1 MSDNLDQ
8 QSRFAWLIVF
18 LLFAGSVL
26 NYMDRSLVSVILPQV
41 RRDLA
46 MTNAD
51 FGLALNFFL
60 VMYAAFYIV
69 GGRVADRVGYRGA
82 FALTVAFWSLACMA
96 HALVQGLRSL
106 ALCRALLGMGEGGFY
121 PAAMRGAAEWF
132 PPESRAKAV
141 GIILS
146 ALCVGA
152 FLTPPLVAWIT
163 LHYGWR
169 ASFLVIGALGLLL
182 LPPWLLLHRR
192 IDRAREAGDP
202 SAVSHRGEE
211 DYAAGHPDAVSV
223 PHPLPLGGEGGPPPA
238 FSSAGAGE
246 PCAVSRPLPLGG
258 EGGSLSA
265 FSSAGAGRV
274 RGSPTRIL
282 PAEDDP
288 SLSEVLKT
296 RKYWCV
302 LGARASCDAAWYFY
316 LFWISGYFQDVRRF
330 DLASVGRFLWIPFFC
345 AGVGA
350 LTGAWA
356 SSALI
361 RRGLGLDRSR
371 KTVLFAS
378 LSLCV
383 VGASACFAPAAYLAL
398 ALVSLALFGHQSFG
412 SNIHT
417 VITEI
422 TPPTHVSVLYGITGA
437 AGTLLGAAAQLAIG
451 RVIDLFGYKP
461 AFVWAGGMAVL
472 AAILLLA
479 AGTIERIR
487 RNAAF

>member
-1 MSDNLDQ
+1 MSNNLDQ

-26 NYMDRSLVSVILPQV
+26 NYMDRSLVSVIMPQV

-46 MTNAD
+46 LTNAD
-51 FGLALNFFL
+51 FGLAVNAFL
-60 VMYAAFYIV
+60 VMYAVFYIL
-69 GGRVADRVGYRGA
+69 GGRIADRLGYRGA
-82 FALTVAFWSLACMA
+82 FALTVAFWSIACMA

-106 ALCRALLGMGEGGFY
+106 ALCRALLGIGEGGFY
-121 PAAMRGAAEWF
+121 PAAMRGAALWF

-141 GIILS
+141 GLILS
-146 ALCVGA
+146 ALCVGSL
-152 FLTPPLVAWIT
+152 LTPPLVAWIT
-163 LHYGWR
+163 IHYGWR

-182 LPPWLLLHRR
+182 LPPWLLLHKHIHRLLG
-192 IDRAREAGDP
+192 AGDP
-202 SAVSHRGEE
+202 TLSEKRERE
-211 DYAAGHPDAVSV
+211 T
-223 PHPLPLGGEGGPPPA
+223 
-238 FSSAGAGE
+238 GA
-246 PCAVSRPLPLGG
+246 S
-258 EGGSLSA
+258 
-265 FSSAGAGRV
+265 
-274 RGSPTRIL
+274 
-282 PAEDDP
+282 AEDEL

-302 LGARASCDAAWYFY
+302 LAARASTDAAWYFY
-316 LFWISGYFQDVRRF
+316 LFWIPGYFQDVRRF
-330 DLASVGRFLWIPFFC
+330 DLATVGRFLWIPFFC

-371 KTVLFAS
+371 KTILFAS

-398 ALVSLALFGHQSFG
+398 ALVSLALFGHQSYG

-422 TPPTHVSVLYGITGA
+422 TPPRHIAVLYGITGA
-437 AGTLLGAAAQLAIG
+437 AGTLLGAVAQLAIG

-472 AAILLLA
+472 AAIFLLA

-487 RNAAF
+487 RNAVSFNG

>member
-1 MSDNLDQ
+1 MSNNLDQ

-26 NYMDRSLVSVILPQV
+26 NYMDRSLVSVIMPQV

-46 MTNAD
+46 LTNAD
-51 FGLALNFFL
+51 FGLAVNAFL
-60 VMYAAFYIV
+60 VMYAAFYIL
-69 GGRVADRVGYRGA
+69 GGRIADRLGYRGA
-82 FALTVAFWSLACMA
+82 FALTVAFWSIACMA

-106 ALCRALLGMGEGGFY
+106 ALCRAILGMGEGGFY
-121 PAAMRGAAEWF
+121 PAAMRGAAQWF

-146 ALCVGA
+146 ALCVGSL
-152 FLTPPLVAWIT
+152 LTPPLVAWIT
-163 LHYGWR
+163 IHYGWR

-182 LPPWLLLHRR
+182 LPPWLLLHRHIHR
-192 IDRAREAGDP
+192 VCGAGDP
-202 SAVSHRGEE
+202 TLSEKRERE
-211 DYAAGHPDAVSV
+211 T
-223 PHPLPLGGEGGPPPA
+223 
-238 FSSAGAGE
+238 GA
-246 PCAVSRPLPLGG
+246 S
-258 EGGSLSA
+258 
-265 FSSAGAGRV
+265 
-274 RGSPTRIL
+274 
-282 PAEDDP
+282 AEDEL

-302 LGARASCDAAWYFY
+302 LAARASADAAWYFY
-316 LFWISGYFQDVRRF
+316 LFWIPGYFQDVRRF
-330 DLASVGRFLWIPFFC
+330 DLATVGRFLWIPFFC

-371 KTVLFAS
+371 KTILFAS

-383 VGASACFAPAAYLAL
+383 VGASACFAPTAYLAL
-398 ALVSLALFGHQSFG
+398 ALVSLALFGHQSYG

-422 TPPTHVSVLYGITGA
+422 TPPRHVAVLYGITGA

-472 AAILLLA
+472 AAIFLLA

-487 RNAAF
+487 RNAVF

>member
-1 MSDNLDQ
+1 MSNNLDQ

-26 NYMDRSLVSVILPQV
+26 NYMDRSLVSVIMPQV

-46 MTNAD
+46 LTNAD
-51 FGLALNFFL
+51 FGLAVNAFL
-60 VMYAAFYIV
+60 VMYAAFYIL
-69 GGRVADRVGYRGA
+69 GGRIADRLGYRGA
-82 FALTVAFWSLACMA
+82 FALTVAFWSIACMA

-106 ALCRALLGMGEGGFY
+106 ALCRAILGMGEGGFY
-121 PAAMRGAAEWF
+121 PAAMRGAAQWF

-146 ALCVGA
+146 ALCVGSL
-152 FLTPPLVAWIT
+152 LTPPLVAWIT
-163 LHYGWR
+163 IHYGWR

-192 IDRAREAGDP
+192 IHRVCGAGDP
-202 SAVSHRGEE
+202 TLSEKRERE
-211 DYAAGHPDAVSV
+211 T
-223 PHPLPLGGEGGPPPA
+223 
-238 FSSAGAGE
+238 GA
-246 PCAVSRPLPLGG
+246 S
-258 EGGSLSA
+258 
-265 FSSAGAGRV
+265 
-274 RGSPTRIL
+274 
-282 PAEDDP
+282 AEDEL

-302 LGARASCDAAWYFY
+302 LAARASTDAAWYFY
-316 LFWISGYFQDVRRF
+316 LFWIPGYFQDVRRF
-330 DLASVGRFLWIPFFC
+330 DLATVGRFLWIPFFC

-371 KTVLFAS
+371 KTILFAS
-378 LSLCV
+378 ASLCV
-383 VGASACFAPAAYLAL
+383 VGASACFAPTAYLAL
-398 ALVSLALFGHQSFG
+398 ALVSLALFGHQSYG

-422 TPPTHVSVLYGITGA
+422 TPPRHVAVLYGITGA

-472 AAILLLA
+472 AAIFLLA

-487 RNAAF
+487 RNAVF

>member
-1 MSDNLDQ
+1 MSNNLDQ

-26 NYMDRSLVSVILPQV
+26 NYMDRSLVSVIMPQV

-46 MTNAD
+46 LTNAD
-51 FGLALNFFL
+51 FGLAVNAFL
-60 VMYAAFYIV
+60 VMYAAFYIL
-69 GGRVADRVGYRGA
+69 GGRIADRLGYRGA
-82 FALTVAFWSLACMA
+82 FALTVAFWSIACMA

-106 ALCRALLGMGEGGFY
+106 ALCRALLGIGEGGFY
-121 PAAMRGAAEWF
+121 PAAMRGAAQWF

-141 GIILS
+141 GLILS
-146 ALCVGA
+146 ALCVGSL
-152 FLTPPLVAWIT
+152 LTPPLVAWIT
-163 LHYGWR
+163 IHYGWR

-192 IDRAREAGDP
+192 IHRVCAAGDP
-202 SAVSHRGEE
+202 TLSEKREGET
-211 DYAAGHPDAVSV
+211 
-223 PHPLPLGGEGGPPPA
+223 
-238 FSSAGAGE
+238 GA
-246 PCAVSRPLPLGG
+246 S
-258 EGGSLSA
+258 
-265 FSSAGAGRV
+265 
-274 RGSPTRIL
+274 
-282 PAEDDP
+282 AEDEL

-302 LGARASCDAAWYFY
+302 LAARASSDAAWYFY
-316 LFWISGYFQDVRRF
+316 LFWIPGYFQDVRRF
-330 DLASVGRFLWIPFFC
+330 DLATVGRFLWIPFFC

-371 KTVLFAS
+371 KTILFAS

-398 ALVSLALFGHQSFG
+398 ALVSLALFGHQSYG

-422 TPPTHVSVLYGITGA
+422 TPPRHVAVLYGITGA

-461 AFVWAGGMAVL
+461 AFVWAGGMALL

-487 RNAAF
+487 RTVEPCD

>member
-1 MSDNLDQ
+1 MSNNLDQ

-26 NYMDRSLVSVILPQV
+26 NYMDRSLVSVIMPQV

-46 MTNAD
+46 LTNAD
-51 FGLALNFFL
+51 FGLAVNAFL
-60 VMYAAFYIV
+60 VMYAAFYIL
-69 GGRVADRVGYRGA
+69 GGRIADRLGYRGA
-82 FALTVAFWSLACMA
+82 FALTVAFWSIACMA

-106 ALCRALLGMGEGGFY
+106 ALCRAILGMGEGGFY
-121 PAAMRGAAEWF
+121 PAAMRGAAQWF

-146 ALCVGA
+146 ALCVGSL
-152 FLTPPLVAWIT
+152 LTPPLVAWIT
-163 LHYGWR
+163 IHYGWR

-182 LPPWLLLHRR
+182 LPPWLLLHRHIHR
-192 IDRAREAGDP
+192 VCGAGDP
-202 SAVSHRGEE
+202 TLSEKRERE
-211 DYAAGHPDAVSV
+211 T
-223 PHPLPLGGEGGPPPA
+223 
-238 FSSAGAGE
+238 GA
-246 PCAVSRPLPLGG
+246 S
-258 EGGSLSA
+258 
-265 FSSAGAGRV
+265 
-274 RGSPTRIL
+274 
-282 PAEDDP
+282 AEDEL

-302 LGARASCDAAWYFY
+302 LAARASADAAWYFY
-316 LFWISGYFQDVRRF
+316 LFWIPGYFQDVRRF
-330 DLASVGRFLWIPFFC
+330 DLATVGRFLWIPFFC

-371 KTVLFAS
+371 KTILFAS
-378 LSLCV
+378 ASLCV
-383 VGASACFAPAAYLAL
+383 VGASACFAPTAYLAL
-398 ALVSLALFGHQSFG
+398 ALVSLALFGHQSYG

-422 TPPTHVSVLYGITGA
+422 TPPRHVAVLYGITGA

-451 RVIDLFGYKP
+451 PVIDLFGYKP

-472 AAILLLA
+472 AAIFLLA

-487 RNAAF
+487 RNAVF

>member
-1 MSDNLDQ
+1 MSNNLDQ

-26 NYMDRSLVSVILPQV
+26 NYMDRSLVSVIMPQV

-46 MTNAD
+46 LTNAD
-51 FGLALNFFL
+51 FGLAVNAFL
-60 VMYAAFYIV
+60 VMYAAFYIL
-69 GGRVADRVGYRGA
+69 GGRIADRLGYRGA
-82 FALTVAFWSLACMA
+82 FALTVAFWSIACMA

-106 ALCRALLGMGEGGFY
+106 ALCRAILGMGEGGFY
-121 PAAMRGAAEWF
+121 PAAMRGAAQWF

-146 ALCVGA
+146 ALCVGSL
-152 FLTPPLVAWIT
+152 LTPPLVAWIT
-163 LHYGWR
+163 IHYGWR

-182 LPPWLLLHRR
+182 LPPWLLLHRHIHR
-192 IDRAREAGDP
+192 VCGAGDP
-202 SAVSHRGEE
+202 TLSEKRERE
-211 DYAAGHPDAVSV
+211 T
-223 PHPLPLGGEGGPPPA
+223 
-238 FSSAGAGE
+238 GA
-246 PCAVSRPLPLGG
+246 S
-258 EGGSLSA
+258 
-265 FSSAGAGRV
+265 
-274 RGSPTRIL
+274 
-282 PAEDDP
+282 AEDEL

-302 LGARASCDAAWYFY
+302 LAARASTDAAWYFY
-316 LFWISGYFQDVRRF
+316 LFWIPGYFQDVRRF
-330 DLASVGRFLWIPFFC
+330 DLATVGRFLWIPFFC

-371 KTVLFAS
+371 KTILFAS
-378 LSLCV
+378 ASFCV
-383 VGASACFAPAAYLAL
+383 VGASACFAPTAYLAL
-398 ALVSLALFGHQSFG
+398 ALVSLALFGHQSYG

-422 TPPTHVSVLYGITGA
+422 TPPRHIAVLYGITGA

-472 AAILLLA
+472 AAIFLLA

-487 RNAAF
+487 RNAVF

>member
-1 MSDNLDQ
+1 MSNNLDQ

-26 NYMDRSLVSVILPQV
+26 NYMDRSLVSVIMPQV

-46 MTNAD
+46 LTNAD
-51 FGLALNFFL
+51 FGLAVNAFL
-60 VMYAAFYIV
+60 VMYAAFYIL
-69 GGRVADRVGYRGA
+69 GGRIADRLGYRGA
-82 FALTVAFWSLACMA
+82 FALTVAFWSIACMA

-106 ALCRALLGMGEGGFY
+106 ALCRAILGMGEGGFY
-121 PAAMRGAAEWF
+121 PAAMRGAAQWF

-146 ALCVGA
+146 ALCVGSL
-152 FLTPPLVAWIT
+152 LTPPLVAWIT
-163 LHYGWR
+163 IHYGWR

-182 LPPWLLLHRR
+182 LPPWLLLHRHIHR
-192 IDRAREAGDP
+192 VCGAGDP
-202 SAVSHRGEE
+202 TLSEKRERE
-211 DYAAGHPDAVSV
+211 T
-223 PHPLPLGGEGGPPPA
+223 
-238 FSSAGAGE
+238 GA
-246 PCAVSRPLPLGG
+246 S
-258 EGGSLSA
+258 
-265 FSSAGAGRV
+265 
-274 RGSPTRIL
+274 
-282 PAEDDP
+282 AEDEL

-302 LGARASCDAAWYFY
+302 LAARASTDAAWYFY
-316 LFWISGYFQDVRRF
+316 LFWIPGYFQDVRRF
-330 DLASVGRFLWIPFFC
+330 DLATVGRFLWIPFFC

-371 KTVLFAS
+371 KTILFAS
-378 LSLCV
+378 AALCV

-398 ALVSLALFGHQSFG
+398 ALVSLALFGHQSYG

-422 TPPTHVSVLYGITGA
+422 TPPRHVAVLYGITGA

-451 RVIDLFGYKP
+451 PVIDSFGYKP

-472 AAILLLA
+472 AAIFLLA

-487 RNAAF
+487 RNAVF

>member
-1 MSDNLDQ
+1 MSNNLDQ

-26 NYMDRSLVSVILPQV
+26 NYMDRSLVSVIMPQV

-46 MTNAD
+46 LTNAD
-51 FGLALNFFL
+51 FGLAVNAFL
-60 VMYAAFYIV
+60 VMYAAFYIL
-69 GGRVADRVGYRGA
+69 GGRIADRLGYRGA
-82 FALTVAFWSLACMA
+82 FALTVAFWSIACMA

-106 ALCRALLGMGEGGFY
+106 ALCRAILGMGEGGFY
-121 PAAMRGAAEWF
+121 PAAMRGAAQWF

-146 ALCVGA
+146 ALCVGSL
-152 FLTPPLVAWIT
+152 LTPPLVAWIT
-163 LHYGWR
+163 IHYGWR

-182 LPPWLLLHRR
+182 LPPWLLLHRHIHR
-192 IDRAREAGDP
+192 VCGAGDP
-202 SAVSHRGEE
+202 TLSEKRERE
-211 DYAAGHPDAVSV
+211 T
-223 PHPLPLGGEGGPPPA
+223 
-238 FSSAGAGE
+238 GA
-246 PCAVSRPLPLGG
+246 S
-258 EGGSLSA
+258 
-265 FSSAGAGRV
+265 
-274 RGSPTRIL
+274 
-282 PAEDDP
+282 AEDEL

-302 LGARASCDAAWYFY
+302 LAARASADAAWYFY
-316 LFWISGYFQDVRRF
+316 LFWIPGYFQDVRRF
-330 DLASVGRFLWIPFFC
+330 DLATVGRFLWIPFFC

-371 KTVLFAS
+371 KTILFAS

-383 VGASACFAPAAYLAL
+383 VGASACFAPTAYLAL
-398 ALVSLALFGHQSFG
+398 ALVSLALFGHQSYG

-422 TPPTHVSVLYGITGA
+422 TPPRHVAVLYGITGA

-451 RVIDLFGYKP
+451 PVIDLFGYKP

-472 AAILLLA
+472 AAIFLLA

-487 RNAAF
+487 RNAVF

>member
-1 MSDNLDQ
+1 MSNNLDR

-26 NYMDRSLVSVILPQV
+26 NYMDRSLVGVIMPQV
-41 RRDLA
+41 RRDLTL
-46 MTNAD
+46 TNAD
-51 FGLALNFFL
+51 FGLAINAFL
-60 VMYAAFYIV
+60 VMYAVFYV
-69 GGRVADRVGYRGA
+69 LGGRMADRLGYRGA
-82 FALTVAFWSLACMA
+82 FALTVAFWSIASMG

-106 ALCRALLGMGEGGFY
+106 VLCRALLGMGEGGFY

-132 PPESRAKAV
+132 PPENRAKAV
-141 GIILS
+141 GLILS
-146 ALCVGA
+146 ALCVGS

-163 LHYGWR
+163 IHYGWR

-192 IDRAREAGDP
+192 IHRVYGASDPTLSEKGERET
-202 SAVSHRGEE
+202 
-211 DYAAGHPDAVSV
+211 
-223 PHPLPLGGEGGPPPA
+223 
-238 FSSAGAGE
+238 GA
-246 PCAVSRPLPLGG
+246 S
-258 EGGSLSA
+258 
-265 FSSAGAGRV
+265 
-274 RGSPTRIL
+274 
-282 PAEDDP
+282 AEDEP

-302 LGARASCDAAWYFY
+302 LAARASSDAAWYFY
-316 LFWISGYFQDVRRF
+316 LFWIPGYFQDVRRF
-330 DLASVGRFLWIPFFC
+330 DLASVGRFLWIPFFWS
-345 AGVGA
+345 GVGA

-371 KTVLFAS
+371 KTILFAS

-383 VGASACFAPAAYLAL
+383 VGASACFAPTAYLAL
-398 ALVSLALFGHQSFG
+398 ALVSLALFGHQSYG

-422 TPPTHVSVLYGITGA
+422 TPPRHVAVLYGITGA
-437 AGTLLGAAAQLAIG
+437 AGTLVGAAAQIAIG

-472 AAILLLA
+472 AAIFLLA

-487 RNAAF
+487 RNAVL

>member
-1 MSDNLDQ
+1 MSNNPDQ

-26 NYMDRSLVSVILPQV
+26 NYMDRSLVSVIMPQV

-46 MTNAD
+46 LTNAD
-51 FGLALNFFL
+51 FGLAVNAFL
-60 VMYAAFYIV
+60 VMYAAFYIL
-69 GGRVADRVGYRGA
+69 GGRIADRLGYRGA
-82 FALTVAFWSLACMA
+82 FALTVAFWSIACMA

-106 ALCRALLGMGEGGFY
+106 ALCRAILGMGEGGFY
-121 PAAMRGAAEWF
+121 PAAMRGAAQWF

-146 ALCVGA
+146 ALCVGSL
-152 FLTPPLVAWIT
+152 LTPPLVAWIT
-163 LHYGWR
+163 IHYGWR

-182 LPPWLLLHRR
+182 LPPWLLLHRHIHR
-192 IDRAREAGDP
+192 VCGAGDP
-202 SAVSHRGEE
+202 TLSEKRERE
-211 DYAAGHPDAVSV
+211 T
-223 PHPLPLGGEGGPPPA
+223 
-238 FSSAGAGE
+238 GA
-246 PCAVSRPLPLGG
+246 S
-258 EGGSLSA
+258 
-265 FSSAGAGRV
+265 
-274 RGSPTRIL
+274 
-282 PAEDDP
+282 AEDEL

-302 LGARASCDAAWYFY
+302 LAARASADAAWYFY
-316 LFWISGYFQDVRRF
+316 LFWIPGYFQDVRRF
-330 DLASVGRFLWIPFFC
+330 DLATVGRFLWIPFFC

-371 KTVLFAS
+371 KTILFAS
-378 LSLCV
+378 ASLCV
-383 VGASACFAPAAYLAL
+383 VGASACFAPTAYLAL
-398 ALVSLALFGHQSFG
+398 ALVSLALFGHQSYG

-422 TPPTHVSVLYGITGA
+422 TPPRHVAVLYGITGA

-451 RVIDLFGYKP
+451 PVIDLFGYKP

-472 AAILLLA
+472 AAIFLLA

-487 RNAAF
+487 RNAVF

>member
-1 MSDNLDQ
+1 MSNNLDQ

-26 NYMDRSLVSVILPQV
+26 NYMDRSLVSVIMPQV

-46 MTNAD
+46 LTNAD
-51 FGLALNFFL
+51 FGLAVNAFL
-60 VMYAAFYIV
+60 VMYAAFYIL
-69 GGRVADRVGYRGA
+69 GGRIADRLGYRGA
-82 FALTVAFWSLACMA
+82 FALTVAFWSIACMA

-106 ALCRALLGMGEGGFY
+106 ALCRAILGMGEGGFY
-121 PAAMRGAAEWF
+121 PAAMRGAAQWF

-146 ALCVGA
+146 ALCVGSL
-152 FLTPPLVAWIT
+152 LTPPLVAWIT
-163 LHYGWR
+163 IHYGWR

-182 LPPWLLLHRR
+182 LPPWLLLHRHIHR
-192 IDRAREAGDP
+192 VCGAGDP
-202 SAVSHRGEE
+202 TLSEKRERE
-211 DYAAGHPDAVSV
+211 T
-223 PHPLPLGGEGGPPPA
+223 
-238 FSSAGAGE
+238 GA
-246 PCAVSRPLPLGG
+246 S
-258 EGGSLSA
+258 
-265 FSSAGAGRV
+265 
-274 RGSPTRIL
+274 
-282 PAEDDP
+282 AEDEL

-302 LGARASCDAAWYFY
+302 LAARASTDAAWYFY
-316 LFWISGYFQDVRRF
+316 LFWIPGYFQDVRRF
-330 DLASVGRFLWIPFFC
+330 DLATVGRFLWIPFFC

-371 KTVLFAS
+371 KTILFAS
-378 LSLCV
+378 ASLCV
-383 VGASACFAPAAYLAL
+383 VGASACFAPTAYLAL
-398 ALVSLALFGHQSFG
+398 ALVSLALFGHQSYG

-422 TPPTHVSVLYGITGA
+422 TPPRHIAVLYGITGA

-451 RVIDLFGYKP
+451 PVIDSFGYKP

-472 AAILLLA
+472 AAIFLLA

-487 RNAAF
+487 RNAVF

>member
-1 MSDNLDQ
+1 MSNNLDQ

-26 NYMDRSLVSVILPQV
+26 NYMDRSLVSVIMPQV

-46 MTNAD
+46 LTNAD
-51 FGLALNFFL
+51 FGLAVNAFL
-60 VMYAAFYIV
+60 VMYAAFYIL
-69 GGRVADRVGYRGA
+69 GGRIADRLGYRGA
-82 FALTVAFWSLACMA
+82 FALTVAFWSIACMA

-106 ALCRALLGMGEGGFY
+106 ALCRAILGMGEGGFY
-121 PAAMRGAAEWF
+121 PAAMRGAAQWF

-146 ALCVGA
+146 ALCVGSL
-152 FLTPPLVAWIT
+152 LTPPLVAWIT
-163 LHYGWR
+163 IHYGWR

-182 LPPWLLLHRR
+182 LPPWLLLHRHIHR
-192 IDRAREAGDP
+192 VCGAGDP
-202 SAVSHRGEE
+202 TLSEKRERE
-211 DYAAGHPDAVSV
+211 T
-223 PHPLPLGGEGGPPPA
+223 
-238 FSSAGAGE
+238 GA
-246 PCAVSRPLPLGG
+246 S
-258 EGGSLSA
+258 
-265 FSSAGAGRV
+265 
-274 RGSPTRIL
+274 
-282 PAEDDP
+282 AEDEL

-302 LGARASCDAAWYFY
+302 LAARASTDAAWYFY
-316 LFWISGYFQDVRRF
+316 LFWIPGYFQDVRRF
-330 DLASVGRFLWIPFFC
+330 DLATVGRFLWIPFFC

-371 KTVLFAS
+371 KTILFAS
-378 LSLCV
+378 ASFCV
-383 VGASACFAPAAYLAL
+383 VGASACFAPTAYLAL
-398 ALVSLALFGHQSFG
+398 ALVSLALFGHQSYG

-422 TPPTHVSVLYGITGA
+422 TPPRHIAVLYGITGA
-437 AGTLLGAAAQLAIG
+437 AGTLLGAVAQLAIG

-472 AAILLLA
+472 AAIFLLA

-487 RNAAF
+487 RNAVF

>member
-1 MSDNLDQ
+1 MSNNLDQ

-26 NYMDRSLVSVILPQV
+26 NYMDRSLVSVIMPQV

-46 MTNAD
+46 LTNAD
-51 FGLALNFFL
+51 FGLAVNAFL
-60 VMYAAFYIV
+60 VMYAAFYIL
-69 GGRVADRVGYRGA
+69 GGRIADRLGYRGA
-82 FALTVAFWSLACMA
+82 FALTVAFWSIACMA

-106 ALCRALLGMGEGGFY
+106 ALCRAILGMGEGGFY
-121 PAAMRGAAEWF
+121 PAAMRGAAQWF

-146 ALCVGA
+146 ALCVGSL
-152 FLTPPLVAWIT
+152 LTPPLVAWIT
-163 LHYGWR
+163 IHYGWR

-192 IDRAREAGDP
+192 IHRVCGAGDP
-202 SAVSHRGEE
+202 TLSERRERE
-211 DYAAGHPDAVSV
+211 T
-223 PHPLPLGGEGGPPPA
+223 
-238 FSSAGAGE
+238 GA
-246 PCAVSRPLPLGG
+246 S
-258 EGGSLSA
+258 
-265 FSSAGAGRV
+265 
-274 RGSPTRIL
+274 
-282 PAEDDP
+282 AEDEL

-302 LGARASCDAAWYFY
+302 LAARASADAAWYFY
-316 LFWISGYFQDVRRF
+316 LFWIPGYFQDVRRF
-330 DLASVGRFLWIPFFC
+330 DLATVGRFLWIPFFC

-371 KTVLFAS
+371 KTILFAS

-398 ALVSLALFGHQSFG
+398 ALVSLALFGHQSYG

-422 TPPTHVSVLYGITGA
+422 TPPRHVAVLYGITGA

-472 AAILLLA
+472 AAIFLLA

-487 RNAAF
+487 RNAVF

>member
-1 MSDNLDQ
+1 MSNNLDQ

-26 NYMDRSLVSVILPQV
+26 NYMDRSLVSVIMPQV

-46 MTNAD
+46 LTNAD
-51 FGLALNFFL
+51 FGLAVNAFL
-60 VMYAAFYIV
+60 VMYAAFYIL
-69 GGRVADRVGYRGA
+69 GGRIADRLGYRGA
-82 FALTVAFWSLACMA
+82 FALTVAFWSMACMA

-106 ALCRALLGMGEGGFY
+106 ALCRAILGMGEGGFY
-121 PAAMRGAAEWF
+121 PAAMRGAAQWF

-141 GIILS
+141 GLILS
-146 ALCVGA
+146 ALCVGSL
-152 FLTPPLVAWIT
+152 LTPPLVACIT
-163 LHYGWR
+163 IHYGWR

-182 LPPWLLLHRR
+182 LPPWLLLHRHIHR
-192 IDRAREAGDP
+192 VGGAGDP
-202 SAVSHRGEE
+202 TLSEKRERES
-211 DYAAGHPDAVSV
+211 
-223 PHPLPLGGEGGPPPA
+223 
-238 FSSAGAGE
+238 GA
-246 PCAVSRPLPLGG
+246 S
-258 EGGSLSA
+258 
-265 FSSAGAGRV
+265 
-274 RGSPTRIL
+274 
-282 PAEDDP
+282 AEDEL

-302 LGARASCDAAWYFY
+302 LGARASTDAAWYFY
-316 LFWISGYFQDVRRF
+316 LFWIPGYFQDVRRF
-330 DLASVGRFLWIPFFC
+330 DLATVGRFLWIPYFC

-371 KTVLFAS
+371 KTILFAS
-378 LSLCV
+378 ASLCV
-383 VGASACFAPAAYLAL
+383 VGASACFAPTAYLAL
-398 ALVSLALFGHQSFG
+398 ALVSLALFGHQSYG

-422 TPPTHVSVLYGITGA
+422 TPPRHVAVLYGITGA

-472 AAILLLA
+472 AAIFLLA

-487 RNAAF
+487 RNAVF

>member
-1 MSDNLDQ
+1 MSNNLDQ

-26 NYMDRSLVSVILPQV
+26 NYMDRSLVSVIMPQV

-46 MTNAD
+46 LTNAD
-51 FGLALNFFL
+51 FGLAVNAFL
-60 VMYAAFYIV
+60 VMYAAFYIL
-69 GGRVADRVGYRGA
+69 GGRIADRLGYRGA
-82 FALTVAFWSLACMA
+82 FALTVAFWSIACMA

-106 ALCRALLGMGEGGFY
+106 ALCRALLGIGEGGFY
-121 PAAMRGAAEWF
+121 PAAMRGAAQWF

-141 GIILS
+141 GLILS
-146 ALCVGA
+146 ALCVGSL
-152 FLTPPLVAWIT
+152 LTPPLVAWIT
-163 LHYGWR
+163 IHYGWR

-192 IDRAREAGDP
+192 IHRVCAAGDP
-202 SAVSHRGEE
+202 TLSEKREGET
-211 DYAAGHPDAVSV
+211 
-223 PHPLPLGGEGGPPPA
+223 
-238 FSSAGAGE
+238 GA
-246 PCAVSRPLPLGG
+246 S
-258 EGGSLSA
+258 
-265 FSSAGAGRV
+265 
-274 RGSPTRIL
+274 
-282 PAEDDP
+282 AEDEL

-302 LGARASCDAAWYFY
+302 LAARASSDAAWYFY
-316 LFWISGYFQDVRRF
+316 LFWIPGYFQDVRRF
-330 DLASVGRFLWIPFFC
+330 DLATVGRFLWIPFFC

-371 KTVLFAS
+371 KTILFAS

-398 ALVSLALFGHQSFG
+398 ALVSLALFGHQSYG

-422 TPPTHVSVLYGITGA
+422 TPPRHIAVLYGITGA
-437 AGTLLGAAAQLAIG
+437 AGTLLGAVAQLAIG

-472 AAILLLA
+472 AAIFLLA

-487 RNAAF
+487 RNAVSFNG

>member
-1 MSDNLDQ
+1 MSNNLDQ

-26 NYMDRSLVSVILPQV
+26 NYMDRSLVSVIMPQV

-46 MTNAD
+46 LTNAD
-51 FGLALNFFL
+51 FGLAVNAFL
-60 VMYAAFYIV
+60 VMYAAFYIL
-69 GGRVADRVGYRGA
+69 GGRIADRLGYRGA
-82 FALTVAFWSLACMA
+82 FALTVAFWSIACMA

-106 ALCRALLGMGEGGFY
+106 ALCRAILGMGEGGFY
-121 PAAMRGAAEWF
+121 PAAMRGAAQWF

-141 GIILS
+141 GLILS
-146 ALCVGA
+146 ALCVGSL
-152 FLTPPLVAWIT
+152 LTPPLVAWIT
-163 LHYGWR
+163 IHYGWR

-182 LPPWLLLHRR
+182 LPPWLLLHRHIHR
-192 IDRAREAGDP
+192 VCGAGDP
-202 SAVSHRGEE
+202 TLSEKRERE
-211 DYAAGHPDAVSV
+211 T
-223 PHPLPLGGEGGPPPA
+223 
-238 FSSAGAGE
+238 GA
-246 PCAVSRPLPLGG
+246 S
-258 EGGSLSA
+258 
-265 FSSAGAGRV
+265 
-274 RGSPTRIL
+274 
-282 PAEDDP
+282 AEDEL

-302 LGARASCDAAWYFY
+302 LAARASTDAAWYFY
-316 LFWISGYFQDVRRF
+316 LFWIPGYFQDVRRF
-330 DLASVGRFLWIPFFC
+330 DLATVGRFLWIPFFC

-371 KTVLFAS
+371 KTILFAS
-378 LSLCV
+378 ASLCV
-383 VGASACFAPAAYLAL
+383 VGASACFAPTAYLAL
-398 ALVSLALFGHQSFG
+398 ALVSLALFGHQSYG

-422 TPPTHVSVLYGITGA
+422 TPPRHVAVLYGITGA

-472 AAILLLA
+472 AAIFLLA

-487 RNAAF
+487 RNAVF

>member
-1 MSDNLDQ
+1 MSNNLDQ
-8 QSRFAWLIVF
+8 QSRFAWLIAF

-26 NYMDRSLVSVILPQV
+26 NYMDRSLVSVIMPQV
-41 RRDLA
+41 RRELA
-46 MTNAD
+46 LTNAD
-51 FGLALNFFL
+51 FGLAVNAFL
-60 VMYAAFYIV
+60 VMYAAFYIL
-69 GGRVADRVGYRGA
+69 GGRMADRLGYRGA
-82 FALTVAFWSLACMA
+82 FALTVAFWSIACMA

-106 ALCRALLGMGEGGFY
+106 ALCRAILGVGEGGFY
-121 PAAMRGAAEWF
+121 PAAMRGVAQWF
-132 PPESRAKAV
+132 PPQSRAKAV
-141 GIILS
+141 GLILS

-152 FLTPPLVAWIT
+152 LLTPPLVAWIT
-163 LHYGWR
+163 IHYGWR

-192 IDRAREAGDP
+192 I
-202 SAVSHRGEE
+202 HRVYGA
-211 DYAAGHPDAVSV
+211 DDNCAISR
-223 PHPLPLGGEGGPPPA
+223 PLPLGGEGGPPPA
-238 FSSAGAGE
+238 FSSAGAG
-246 PCAVSRPLPLGG
+246 
-258 EGGSLSA
+258 
-265 FSSAGAGRV
+265 RV
-274 RGSPTRIL
+274 RGSSTRVP
-282 PAEDDP
+282 PAEDEL

-302 LGARASCDAAWYFY
+302 LGARASTDAAWYFY
-316 LFWISGYFQDVRRF
+316 LFWIPGYFQDVRRF
-330 DLASVGRFLWIPFFC
+330 DLATVGRFLWIPFFC

-371 KTVLFAS
+371 KTILFAS
-378 LSLCV
+378 ASLCV
-383 VGASACFAPAAYLAL
+383 VGASACFAPTAYLAL
-398 ALVSLALFGHQSFG
+398 ALVSLALFGHQSYG

-422 TPPTHVSVLYGITGA
+422 TPPRHLAVLYGITGA

-487 RNAAF
+487 RNAVF

>member
-1 MSDNLDQ
+1 MSNNLDQ

-26 NYMDRSLVSVILPQV
+26 NYMDRSLVSVIMPQV

-46 MTNAD
+46 LTNAD
-51 FGLALNFFL
+51 FGLALNAFL
-60 VMYAAFYIV
+60 VMYAAFYIL
-69 GGRVADRVGYRGA
+69 GGRIADRLGYRGA
-82 FALTVAFWSLACMA
+82 FALTVAFWSIACMA

-106 ALCRALLGMGEGGFY
+106 ALCRAILGMGEGGFY
-121 PAAMRGAAEWF
+121 PAAMRGAALWF

-146 ALCVGA
+146 ALCVGSL
-152 FLTPPLVAWIT
+152 LTPPLVAWIT
-163 LHYGWR
+163 IHYGWR

-192 IDRAREAGDP
+192 IHRVCAAGDP
-202 SAVSHRGEE
+202 TLSEKREGET
-211 DYAAGHPDAVSV
+211 
-223 PHPLPLGGEGGPPPA
+223 
-238 FSSAGAGE
+238 GA
-246 PCAVSRPLPLGG
+246 S
-258 EGGSLSA
+258 
-265 FSSAGAGRV
+265 
-274 RGSPTRIL
+274 
-282 PAEDDP
+282 AEDEL

-302 LGARASCDAAWYFY
+302 LAARASTDAAWYFY
-316 LFWISGYFQDVRRF
+316 LFWIPGYFQDVRRF
-330 DLASVGRFLWIPFFC
+330 DLATVGRFLWIPFFC

-371 KTVLFAS
+371 KTILFAS

-398 ALVSLALFGHQSFG
+398 ALVSLALFGHQSYG

-422 TPPTHVSVLYGITGA
+422 TPPRHVAVLYGITGA

-472 AAILLLA
+472 AAIFLLA

-487 RNAAF
+487 RNAVSFNG

>member
-1 MSDNLDQ
+1 MSNNLDQ

-26 NYMDRSLVSVILPQV
+26 NYMDRSLVSVIMPQV

-46 MTNAD
+46 LTNAD
-51 FGLALNFFL
+51 FGLAVNAFL
-60 VMYAAFYIV
+60 VMYAAFYIL
-69 GGRVADRVGYRGA
+69 GGRIADRLGYRGA
-82 FALTVAFWSLACMA
+82 FALTVAFWSIACMA

-106 ALCRALLGMGEGGFY
+106 ALCRAILGMGEGGFY
-121 PAAMRGAAEWF
+121 PAAMRGAAQWF

-146 ALCVGA
+146 ALCVGSL
-152 FLTPPLVAWIT
+152 LTPPLVAWIT
-163 LHYGWR
+163 IHYGWR

-182 LPPWLLLHRR
+182 LPPWLLLHRHIHR
-192 IDRAREAGDP
+192 VCGAGDP
-202 SAVSHRGEE
+202 TLSEKRERETGASGEDE
-211 DYAAGHPDAVSV
+211 
-223 PHPLPLGGEGGPPPA
+223 L
-238 FSSAGAGE
+238 
-246 PCAVSRPLPLGG
+246 
-258 EGGSLSA
+258 
-265 FSSAGAGRV
+265 
-274 RGSPTRIL
+274 
-282 PAEDDP
+282 

-302 LGARASCDAAWYFY
+302 LAARASADAAWYFY
-316 LFWISGYFQDVRRF
+316 LFWIPGYFQDVRRF
-330 DLASVGRFLWIPFFC
+330 DLATVGRFLWIPFFC

-371 KTVLFAS
+371 KTILFAS
-378 LSLCV
+378 ASLCV
-383 VGASACFAPAAYLAL
+383 VGASACFAPTAYLAL
-398 ALVSLALFGHQSFG
+398 ALVSLALFGHQSYG

-422 TPPTHVSVLYGITGA
+422 TPPRHVAVLYGITGA

-472 AAILLLA
+472 AAIFLLA

-487 RNAAF
+487 RNAVS

>member
-1 MSDNLDQ
+1 MSNNLDQ

-26 NYMDRSLVSVILPQV
+26 NYMDRSLVSVIMPQV

-46 MTNAD
+46 LTNAD
-51 FGLALNFFL
+51 FGLAVNAFL
-60 VMYAAFYIV
+60 VMYAAFYIL
-69 GGRVADRVGYRGA
+69 GGRIADRLGYRGA
-82 FALTVAFWSLACMA
+82 FALTVAFWSIACMA

-106 ALCRALLGMGEGGFY
+106 ALCRAILGMGEGGFY
-121 PAAMRGAAEWF
+121 PAAMRGAAQWF

-141 GIILS
+141 GLILS
-146 ALCVGA
+146 ALCVGSL
-152 FLTPPLVAWIT
+152 LTPPLVAWIT
-163 LHYGWR
+163 IHYGWR

-182 LPPWLLLHRR
+182 LPPWLLLHRHIHR
-192 IDRAREAGDP
+192 VCGAGDP
-202 SAVSHRGEE
+202 TLSEKRERE
-211 DYAAGHPDAVSV
+211 T
-223 PHPLPLGGEGGPPPA
+223 
-238 FSSAGAGE
+238 GA
-246 PCAVSRPLPLGG
+246 S
-258 EGGSLSA
+258 
-265 FSSAGAGRV
+265 
-274 RGSPTRIL
+274 
-282 PAEDDP
+282 AEDEL

-302 LGARASCDAAWYFY
+302 LAARASADAAWYFY
-316 LFWISGYFQDVRRF
+316 LFWIPGYFQDVRRF
-330 DLASVGRFLWIPFFC
+330 DLATVGRFLWIPFFC

-371 KTVLFAS
+371 KTILFAS

-398 ALVSLALFGHQSFG
+398 ALVSLALFGHQSYG

-422 TPPTHVSVLYGITGA
+422 TPPRHIAVLYGITGA
-437 AGTLLGAAAQLAIG
+437 AGTLLGAVAQLAIG

-472 AAILLLA
+472 AAIFLLA

-487 RNAAF
+487 RNAVSFNG